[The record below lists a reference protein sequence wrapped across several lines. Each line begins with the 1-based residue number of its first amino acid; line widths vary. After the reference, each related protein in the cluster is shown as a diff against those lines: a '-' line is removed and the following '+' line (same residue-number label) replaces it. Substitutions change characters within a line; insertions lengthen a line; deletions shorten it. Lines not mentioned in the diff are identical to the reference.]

1 MSHIKENLESVKSGI
16 SEAAAQSGRRESDIR
31 LIAVTKTYGTD
42 AINEAIDCG
51 VTDIGENRVQ
61 EILEKY
67 ESVKPVRW
75 HLIGH
80 LQKNKVKYI
89 IDKVEMIHSVDSVE
103 LACEINRRAEK
114 IDKVQKILIEVNV
127 SGEESKFG
135 VRAEECADICLA
147 ISELEHVKICGLMT
161 VAPYTDDENTLREVF
176 GGLKRLSLEI
186 DAKNIDGVSMTELS
200 MGMTNDYKLAAAEGS
215 TMVRVGTGIFGA
227 RDYGASRISE

>member
-1 MSHIKENLESVKSGI
+1 MSHIKENLEGVRRGI
-16 SEAAAQSGRRESDIR
+16 SEAAAQSGRAESEIR

-67 ESVKPVRW
+67 DRVKPVRW

-89 IDKVEMIHSVDSVE
+89 IDKVDMIHSVDSVE
-103 LACEINRRAEK
+103 LAREIDRRAEK
-114 IDKVQKILIEVNV
+114 IGKVQKILIEVNV

-135 VRAEECADICLA
+135 VRPEDCGDICLA
-147 ISELEHVKICGLMT
+147 VSELEHVKICGLMT
-161 VAPYTDDENTLREVF
+161 VAPYTDDENSLKEVF
-176 GGLKRLSLEI
+176 GGLKRISDEI
-186 DAKNIDGVSMTELS
+186 AAKNIDGVSMKELS
-200 MGMTNDYKLAAAEGS
+200 MGMTNDYRLAVAEGS
-215 TMVRVGTGIFGA
+215 TAVRVGTGIFGA
-227 RDYGASRISE
+227 RDYGANRKSE